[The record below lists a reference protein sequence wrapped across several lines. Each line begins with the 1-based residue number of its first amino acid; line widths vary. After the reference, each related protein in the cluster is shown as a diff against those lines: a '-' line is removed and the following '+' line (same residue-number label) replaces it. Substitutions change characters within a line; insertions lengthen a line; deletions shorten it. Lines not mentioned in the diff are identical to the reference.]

1 MGLFDKLFGGKNK
14 AEKKPP
20 KFTDFISS
28 DKLMDEEQFWR
39 IIKITK
45 DNSGN
50 DFEQQ
55 QEELAAELGKLIPD
69 EIILFGNRF
78 RHFRGQ
84 ANTWKLWGAIY
95 IIHGGCGDDS
105 FSDFREWVI
114 GQGKDFYYN
123 TIKNPETLID
133 IEIGEDWEG
142 LGYVPSTVFERLT
155 GQKLPYPYKEN
166 FETTGEKWQEDGDDL
181 KTMFPKLFTKYNT

>member
-14 AEKKPP
+14 VEKEPP
-20 KFTDFISS
+20 KFRDFISS

-55 QEELAAELGKLIPD
+55 QEELAAELGKLTPD

-78 RHFRGQ
+78 RYF
-84 ANTWKLWGAIY
+84 
-95 IIHGGCGDDS
+95 
-105 FSDFREWVI
+105 
-114 GQGKDFYYN
+114 
-123 TIKNPETLID
+123 
-133 IEIGEDWEG
+133 
-142 LGYVPSTVFERLT
+142 
-155 GQKLPYPYKEN
+155 
-166 FETTGEKWQEDGDDL
+166 
-181 KTMFPKLFTKYNT
+181 